1 MLPEEDSARGF
12 SCMMIIG
19 IVFWLAV
26 IASCVVGRFL

>member
-19 IVFWLAV
+19 IVFWTVVAVLAWRLTH
-26 IASCVVGRFL
+26 G